1 MNRVPILLE
10 NQQPAIPPPAVQQVP
25 QPQPVRNLD
34 LNLPANPPQQQE
46 PIVNEVR
53 VRGFQKLKPLTFS
66 AGIDPIKANEWL
78 ESVEKIFL
86 VMRCTK
92 VEKVALAAY
101 NLTGEAQ
108 RWWTLMLKTEP
119 RMEWTCF
126 LVVFNQKHIPQSIKD
141 SKSMEFQN
149 LKQRG

>member
-1 MNRVPILLE
+1 MNRVLTLLE
-10 NQQPAIPPPAVQQVP
+10 NQQPAIPRPAVRQVP

-34 LNLPANPPQQQE
+34 LNLPANPPQQLE

-66 AGIDPIKANEWL
+66 GGIDPRKANEWL
-78 ESVEKIFL
+78 ELVEKIFL

-108 RWWTLMLKTEP
+108 WWWTLMLKTEP
-119 RMEWTCF
+119 RMKWTRF
-126 LVVFNQKHIPQSIKD
+126 LSSV
-141 SKSMEFQN
+141 
-149 LKQRG
+149 